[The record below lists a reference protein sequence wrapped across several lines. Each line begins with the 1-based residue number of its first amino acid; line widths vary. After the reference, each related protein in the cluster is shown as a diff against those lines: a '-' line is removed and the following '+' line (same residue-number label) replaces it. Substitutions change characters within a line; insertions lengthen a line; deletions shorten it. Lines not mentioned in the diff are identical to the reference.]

1 MKKAV
6 FILIVLILSLLYYL
20 GVLTKK
26 ETFPFSKEFFS
37 VESSPSGDHS
47 VPLPI
52 RMKDRG
58 LSSLEISP
66 LTSKEWDQLYQLK
79 LDQGIRNIS
88 LLSLVLIREAKEN
101 RKAGHADKAVERA
114 SFAVKFSPD
123 LPEPYFELARALWS
137 QNPFQILRPFSETW
151 KGVRA
156 GFRYYPR
163 ALPFFYNLFYI
174 LGNAVLMTFVV
185 FGIVLLMRY
194 FPLYL
199 YDIRK
204 NLSRE
209 VGKLLANSLKI
220 FLLFIPFF
228 LRLDILWALL
238 YYLIL
243 LWGFV
248 TKRERQLI
256 VFFFIV
262 LVYVPFFLHSSSS
275 FLDGSA
281 SDILMEMNAANY
293 EDGGPAVEQGLKNWL
308 ATHPDDPEVVFTLGL
323 LEKRQSRYTQAEE
336 YYRKAVQ
343 VAPVFSEAFSNLGNV
358 YYARKQTD
366 LAISSYQRAIEL
378 DASKGAY
385 YYNLYRAYSQ
395 ETFLSGNVGL
405 AFQKAMQLDPKLVQY
420 YSSIDTP
427 PNPNRLVADE
437 VLGPRV
443 LWTRF
448 LNLYIGREGVL
459 FRLFKAWFEKVPSR
473 LPFLVPLFFLGF
485 VVGMSKFV
493 RARRFL
499 TRCPM
504 CGSPTHRFYLG
515 NTGQEYICFNCYR
528 IYIQKEKL
536 HPKIAEKKA
545 LQIQQFQEQN
555 DFLGKFLSLF
565 FIGLGDLWG
574 DRSLK
579 GLFLLFVFFAFVLR
593 FVFWNGVIPSSMI
606 EPFLSLGKLIFWVG
620 AFGLFYYVVLRQVVR
635 AKRRPE
641 AKRGSF
647 AAP

>member
-20 GVLTKK
+20 GIFTRK

-47 VPLPI
+47 VSLPI

-58 LSSLEISP
+58 SPFPKISS

-79 LDQGIRNIS
+79 LDQGVRNIP
-88 LLSLVLIREAKEN
+88 LLSLVLIREATED
-101 RKAGHADKAVERA
+101 RRAGRPDKAVEGA
-114 SFAVKFSPD
+114 GWAVKFSPD

-137 QNPFQILRPFSETW
+137 QNPFQVLRPFSETW

-156 GFRYYPR
+156 GFGYYPR
-163 ALPFFYNLFYI
+163 ALQFFYNLFYI

-185 FGIVLLMRY
+185 FGIILLVKY
-194 FPLYL
+194 LPLYV

-209 VGKLLANSLKI
+209 VDKLLANSLKI

-228 LRLDILWALL
+228 LRLDILWAVL

-243 LWGFV
+243 FWGFV
-248 TKRERQLI
+248 AKRERQLI

-262 LVYVPFFLHSSSS
+262 LVYVPFFLRSSSS
-275 FLDGSA
+275 FLDSSA

-293 EDGGPAVEQGLKNWL
+293 EDGSRTVEESLKSWL
-308 ATHPDDPEVVFTLGL
+308 STHPDDPEVIFTLGL
-323 LEKRQSRYTQAEE
+323 LEKRQSRYAQAEE
-336 YYRKAVQ
+336 YYRKAIQ

-358 YYARKQTD
+358 YYARRQTG
-366 LAISSYQRAIEL
+366 LALSSYQHAIEL
-378 DASKGAY
+378 NPSKGAY
-385 YYNLYRAYSQ
+385 YYNLYRALSQ

-427 PNPNRLVADE
+427 PHPNRLVVDE
-437 VLGPRV
+437 MLSARV

-448 LNLYIGREGVL
+448 LSFYIGREGIL
-459 FRLFKAWFEKVPSR
+459 FRLFKAWFERVPSR
-473 LPFLVPLFFLGF
+473 LPILVPLFFLGF
-485 VVGMSKFV
+485 VVGMSKFG

-515 NTGQEYICFNCYR
+515 NTAQEYICFNCYR

-545 LQIQQFQEQN
+545 LQIQQFQKQN
-555 DFLGKFLSLF
+555 DFLRKFLSF
-565 FIGLGDLWG
+565 FFVGLGDLWG
-574 DRSLK
+574 DRSLR
-579 GLFLLFVFFAFVLR
+579 GLVLLFVFFAFALR
-593 FVFWNGVIPSSMI
+593 FIFWNGVIPSTTV

-620 AFGLFYYVVLRQVVR
+620 AFGLFYYIILRQVMR
-635 AKRRPE
+635 AKRGVE
-641 AKRGSF
+641 AKRGAL
-647 AAP
+647 AAA